1 MKNLNY
7 FLLISFILLFAA
19 CSKYEYD
26 LNEYNQYYNYSRT
39 NDYSKLGNLNF
50 SIITKNKIS
59 VNDFSGIIKP
69 PLYFEDENFILSTGN
84 SKIIFLAK
92 DSILWSYNLD
102 SINSLSNLV
111 ATKNKR
117 IFFVGTDGYLYVLDK
132 FGKLINK
139 TFINLDSSKYLLVSE
154 PLAFENQIYI
164 GTDDGYLFKI
174 DINGNIINQKK
185 FNLSINS
192 VFSCDGKNKLFVGLT
207 NNEYNKTDT
216 LLILDFQLN
225 IIKKIAL
232 EGLRIIAPIV
242 FKNNN
247 IYLAGSKRDLDGIAS
262 DIICINNNFEIIWRN
277 SIPLIC
283 TQLSID
289 DKNIYAAGIS
299 SGIGENL
306 TGFFAYDN
314 NGKEIWKNYMDI
326 KIVSPLILG
335 KKYLIFT
342 ATDENGAAAFALNK
356 NKGTLTKRHFLT
368 DETPL
373 YLIPSVSYNK
383 DIYLFGS
390 QILLNLKITQ
400 TSLDKILPY

>member
-7 FLLISFILLFAA
+7 FLLLSFLLLFVA

-26 LNEYNQYYNYSRT
+26 LNEYNQYYNYTRT

-50 SIITKNKIS
+50 SIISKNKIS
-59 VNDFSGIIKP
+59 VNDFSGIIKA
-69 PLYFEDENFILSTGN
+69 PLYFGDDNFILATGN
-84 SKIIFLAK
+84 SKIIYLNK
-92 DSILWSYNLD
+92 DSILWSFDLE
-102 SINSLSNLV
+102 SINSLSNIV

-132 FGKLINK
+132 SGKLINK
-139 TFINLDSSKYLLVSE
+139 TFINLDSNKYLLVSE

-164 GTDDGYLFKI
+164 GTDDGYMFKI
-174 DINGNIINQKK
+174 DTNGNIINQKK
-185 FNLSINS
+185 FDLSINS
-192 VFSCDGKNKLFVGLT
+192 VFSSDGKNKLFVGLT

-216 LLILDFQLN
+216 LLVLDLELN
-225 IIKKIAL
+225 ILKKIPL
-232 EGLRIIAPIV
+232 EGQRIIAPIV
-242 FKNNN
+242 FKNDN
-247 IYLAGSKRDLDGIAS
+247 IYLAGSKRTLEGISS
-262 DIICINNNFEIIWRN
+262 DIICISNNFEIKWRN

-283 TQLSID
+283 TQLSVD
-289 DKNIYAAGIS
+289 DNNLYVAGIS

-383 DIYLFGS
+383 DINLFGS
-390 QILLNLKITQ
+390 QILLKLKITQ
-400 TSLDKILPY
+400 TPLDKILPY